1 MSAQGISDS
10 CSFLFPAVYAL
21 STLLSILIGDDIQ
34 LSSSLPRLVNL
45 MATAVPCDTS
55 GPAEGD
61 VLALLGS
68 GSSSRMPPVL
78 DQAHIVSLYLL
89 WLSVTGGE
97 VTRIGGGQRET
108 RRPGGAWL
116 QERTRVLANLSEEEQ
131 GSHWIKAVDDLHAA
145 VARDNVVRLRALL
158 LSDRCSIW
166 QRAIVRRAVD
176 RMRKLVWTTLCRA
189 YLHAPLD
196 YALVGEGGEGTGADD
211 WLERMLF
218 IDTHLV
224 PPASVDALD
233 QVTAAFSSTTLQDG
247 NKPLNP
253 IRAARLAAVLKAYG
267 LSESASD
274 TGWPGP
280 LSEWS
285 GRRVVQGGTTA
296 LKLR

>member
-1 MSAQGISDS
+1 M
-10 CSFLFPAVYAL
+10 YAL
-21 STLLSILIGDDIQ
+21 STLLSILTGDDIQ
-34 LSSSLPRLVNL
+34 LSSSLPRLVDL

-61 VLALLGS
+61 ILALLGS
-68 GSSSRMPPVL
+68 GSPSSMPPVL
-78 DQAHIVSLYLL
+78 DRAHIVSLYLL

-116 QERTRVLANLSEEEQ
+116 QARTRVLANLSEEEQ

-158 LSDRCSIW
+158 LADHCSIW

-176 RMRKLVWTTLCRA
+176 RMRKVVWTTLCRA

-196 YALVGEGGEGTGADD
+196 YALVGEGGEGGEGTGADD

-224 PPASVDALD
+224 PPAAVDALD
-233 QVTAAFSSTTLQDG
+233 QATAALASTTLHDG
-247 NKPLNP
+247 HKPLNP
-253 IRAARLAAVLKAYG
+253 TRAARLAAVLRAYG
-267 LSESASD
+267 LSESTSD